1 MSGITP
7 LIVTPGLELLF
18 PQTPVFQIRQVCGG
32 GGGRGCGVL
41 AVVRGGDHVGDRIQR
56 VKLTGAIWRP
66 GDPPADELPATPFI
80 MLLIHSAL

>member
-32 GGGRGCGVL
+32 GGGGGRGCGVL
-41 AVVRGGDHVGDRIQR
+41 AVVRGG
-56 VKLTGAIWRP
+56 TMS
-66 GDPPADELPATPFI
+66 ATEFKE
-80 MLLIHSAL
+80 SN